1 MRISKVYFL
10 AALAAFASG
19 CSTIQPMDI
28 PEQLPSS
35 PEKAI
40 QSAELNVTWSKESV
54 QSEGRA
60 SVVLLTPTA
69 VPAKVRAKEVSL
81 ELSPDATIKDVV
93 AILGRLGH
101 AVVLADAEVGEKKF
115 FMPRYQGTLGGLL
128 SAISRATDVW
138 FTWDNET
145 IVVSGHE
152 KIGVSIPQ
160 EKTFSEDLVKGL
172 DALGVKEKSV
182 HWQSGMAVMQV
193 TPSQLRKV
201 KTFLERYT
209 ANAAVV
215 TLNVAVVNVS
225 LNQTAKQGIDW
236 ERLQLSIGSG
246 ATPEQ
251 VAQRA
256 RNLNLSQTPTLPT
269 LPSNTSGAPT
279 GTPGTGDTG
288 TGGSG
293 TGTGSSGNNTTTP
306 TASSMG
312 SLTLTGSS
320 LGGAIIT
327 DRFNFQALFNFLQS
341 YGTAETKQNVLLK
354 TVAGNKV
361 EFKSVTQI
369 PYVSEV
375 GVTTTTSASNT
386 SALGSSKTD
395 KAEDGIT
402 VELTP
407 VYDAAANSV
416 TVDLKLAI
424 KAVVAF
430 NELSAGNQLGK
441 LTQPTTAERSFTDTL
456 RLRPGQTVVVGGLT
470 YDSVSDN
477 RGAPIFLTGSRLE
490 SQSLTV
496 NRQSMF
502 IVIRPT
508 VLRLGQL
515 VTREMDNELDLLP
528 DLTTQKSSDSK
539 ETAKPEPAPQN
550 EAAAPAV
557 SSGKDKEVVEEVI
570 SNAGG
575 STE

>member
-1 MRISKVYFL
+1 MKILQLSLVAIVSL
-10 AALAAFASG
+10 IAAG

-28 PEQLPSS
+28 PENLPAS
-35 PEKAI
+35 PDKAVAA
-40 QSAELNVTWSKESV
+40 AELSEAWNKDAV

-69 VPAKVRAKEVSL
+69 VPANVRSQRISL
-81 ELSPDATIKDVV
+81 ELEPDATIKDVV
-93 AILGRLGH
+93 AVMGRLGH
-101 AVVLADAEVGEKKF
+101 SIVLADSEVGGKKF
-115 FMPRYQGTLGGLL
+115 FMPRYNGSLGGLL

-138 FTWDNET
+138 FTWEDGT
-145 IVVSGHE
+145 IMVSAAE
-152 KIGVSIPQ
+152 KIGISIPQ
-160 EKTFSEDLVKGL
+160 EKTFAEDLAKGL
-172 DALGVKEKSV
+172 EALGVKEKSV
-182 HWQSGMAVMQV
+182 HWQSGMAVLQV
-193 TPSQLRKV
+193 TPVQFRKV

-209 ANAAVV
+209 SNAAVV
-215 TLNVAVVNVS
+215 TLNVAVINVS
-225 LNQTAKQGIDW
+225 LNQNAKQGIDW

-246 ATPEQ
+246 ASPAQ
-251 VAQRA
+251 VAQRLSS
-256 RNLNLSQTPTLPT
+256 LNPPTSTTLP
-269 LPSNTSGAPT
+269 
-279 GTPGTGDTG
+279 
-288 TGGSG
+288 
-293 TGTGSSGNNTTTP
+293 NTTTSTNSTP
-306 TASSMG
+306 TGSGAGAGDTSTSGTSQKSVSSSVG
-312 SLTLTGSS
+312 AVTLTGSS
-320 LGGAIIT
+320 LGGAILT
-327 DRFNFQALFNFLQS
+327 NRFNFQALFNFLQS

-375 GVTTTTSASNT
+375 GVTTTTSTSST

-407 VYDAAANSV
+407 VYDSAANSV

-502 IVIRPT
+502 IVVKPSI
-508 VLRLGQL
+508 LRLGQL
-515 VTREMDNELDLLP
+515 QVREVDGELDLLP
-528 DLTTQKSSDSK
+528 
-539 ETAKPEPAPQN
+539 EPASKKGGFLTDDDKASSASGVQATPSATGAK
-550 EAAAPAV
+550 EEIIDTGGAA
-557 SSGKDKEVVEEVI
+557 E
-570 SNAGG
+570 
-575 STE
+575 